1 MMTNLVQFPRL
12 GLELE
17 IDRVAF
23 TLGGLNIYW
32 YGIIIAAGL
41 LLALVFAFH
50 YAADFGV
57 DADRLVDV
65 VLVGTVCAIVCA
77 RAYYVAFAPF
87 KYDSIWDMINL
98 RDGGIAIYGAVIG
111 AAVFGGLA
119 CKWRKVPILPTF
131 DLVAMGFLIGQ
142 GMGRWGNFFNQE
154 AFGTNT
160 NSLFGMYS
168 RATHEYLTWWQDDLA
183 AQLKLSGKTVRSL
196 IKTYAKEMQENGF
209 CITAKPGRG
218 FGIEITDAQTYV
230 SGSKPQQGEQ
240 TGIPQDAQER
250 IQRLRQYLLEKDGYS
265 KLDDLSEQFFVS
277 RRSISNDLRE
287 VERQLA
293 EYGLSIRR
301 KPGYGI
307 CVVGRE
313 TNRRICIA
321 AQRDESRPVG
331 QQIQELVSRV
341 LEKEKFAMS
350 TMALDNLAVHLE
362 VAVERIRTGHAI
374 ESSDGMQAD
383 LPERILE
390 VASHIAVQIENMTG
404 VAFPLPEVCYIAM
417 HLNGKQ
423 MYRPNAMTS
432 DENLVI
438 PQEVNRIVSDMIE
451 HIYEAFRIDFRDNLE
466 LRMGLCMHMVPLL
479 ARIKSGMRMKNPI
492 LQDIKREYPLAYEMA
507 TQACSVLQDVSP
519 NPIKED
525 EIGYIAVS
533 FALALERQKAKEWA
547 PKNILIVCA
556 SGKGSAQLLAY
567 RYQQKFGKNLGRV
580 QTCDVIG
587 LRSVNFS
594 KIDYVFSTVPIPI
607 YVPVPIRQIQFF
619 PTEKELTQMKKLLM
633 QGKKGTVEEYFSP
646 ELFLPHLNCETR
658 EQVLEQMCRF
668 VCGKKKS
675 CRMIFYSS

>member
-1 MMTNLVQFPRL
+1 M
-12 GLELE
+12 
-17 IDRVAF
+17 A
-23 TLGGLNIYW
+23 
-32 YGIIIAAGL
+32 
-41 LLALVFAFH
+41 
-50 YAADFGV
+50 
-57 DADRLVDV
+57 
-65 VLVGTVCAIVCA
+65 
-77 RAYYVAFAPF
+77 
-87 KYDSIWDMINL
+87 
-98 RDGGIAIYGAVIG
+98 
-111 AAVFGGLA
+111 
-119 CKWRKVPILPTF
+119 
-131 DLVAMGFLIGQ
+131 
-142 GMGRWGNFFNQE
+142 
-154 AFGTNT
+154 
-160 NSLFGMYS
+160 
-168 RATHEYLTWWQDDLA
+168 
-183 AQLKLSGKTVRSL
+183 
-196 IKTYAKEMQENGF
+196 F

-533 FALALERQKAKEWA
+533 FAPALERQKAKEWA
-547 PKNILIVCA
+547 PKKHPDRLRQRQRAAPSCWLTA
-556 SGKGSAQLLAY
+556 TSK
-567 RYQQKFGKNLGRV
+567 KFGKNLGRV

-619 PTEKELTQMKKLLM
+619 PTEKELTQMKKALDAGQKGALWKNISARSYFCHISTAKH
-633 QGKKGTVEEYFSP
+633 GK
-646 ELFLPHLNCETR
+646 
-658 EQVLEQMCRF
+658 QVLESDSAGSCAA
-668 VCGKKKS
+668 KKKS
-675 CRMIFYSS
+675 LPDDFFTAREKAGIAGQPLRLVGWWQCRIRGRQSAKIPSSALPFWTSPCSGAKQRYRWYFWCPSRTMPPQNCKNFYQVVAQLMVDEACICKLIAERRFEVLLGAC

>member
-1 MMTNLVQFPRL
+1 MDERIWTIAEILDQSGPMT
-12 GLELE
+12 
-17 IDRVAF
+17 
-23 TLGGLNIYW
+23 
-32 YGIIIAAGL
+32 
-41 LLALVFAFH
+41 
-50 YAADFGV
+50 AD
-57 DADRLVDV
+57 
-65 VLVGTVCAIVCA
+65 
-77 RAYYVAFAPF
+77 
-87 KYDSIWDMINL
+87 
-98 RDGGIAIYGAVIG
+98 
-111 AAVFGGLA
+111 
-119 CKWRKVPILPTF
+119 
-131 DLVAMGFLIGQ
+131 
-142 GMGRWGNFFNQE
+142 E
-154 AFGTNT
+154 
-160 NSLFGMYS
+160 
-168 RATHEYLTWWQDDLA
+168 LA

-423 MYRPNAMTS
+423 MYRANAMTS

-633 QGKKGTVEEYFSP
+633 QGKKG
-646 ELFLPHLNCETR
+646 NCGRIFQLGAISATSQLQKHG

-668 VCGKKKS
+668 VCRQKKLPDDFLQLVKKRES
-675 CRMIFYSS
+675 LAATSFGGLVAMPHPWKAVSKDTFVCLAILDKPVQWGEAKVQVVFLVSIADDATAKLQKFYQVVAQLMVDEACICKLICRAPVRGPVGAAETKRTRTGGTRKWLMTRSTKLHLKLSPALVMQNHWH

>member
-1 MMTNLVQFPRL
+1 MDERIWTIAEILDKSGPMT
-12 GLELE
+12 
-17 IDRVAF
+17 
-23 TLGGLNIYW
+23 
-32 YGIIIAAGL
+32 
-41 LLALVFAFH
+41 
-50 YAADFGV
+50 AD
-57 DADRLVDV
+57 
-65 VLVGTVCAIVCA
+65 
-77 RAYYVAFAPF
+77 
-87 KYDSIWDMINL
+87 
-98 RDGGIAIYGAVIG
+98 
-111 AAVFGGLA
+111 
-119 CKWRKVPILPTF
+119 
-131 DLVAMGFLIGQ
+131 
-142 GMGRWGNFFNQE
+142 E
-154 AFGTNT
+154 
-160 NSLFGMYS
+160 
-168 RATHEYLTWWQDDLA
+168 LA

-307 CVVGRE
+307 CVVGSE

-321 AQRDESRPVG
+321 AQRDESRPVE

-423 MYRPNAMTS
+423 MYRANAMTS

-438 PQEVNRIVSDMIE
+438 PQEVNHIVSDMIE

-479 ARIKSGMRMKNPI
+479 VSTQAPFFLLPDGVLSPMTRRTLAESLGLNPSTI
-492 LQDIKREYPLAYEMA
+492 TRALKGKYLQCRRGIYPLSAFFS
-507 TQACSVLQDVSP
+507 QSVGGSSPQEIRTRMVQLLQQKPMLNDRLLRERLAQEGYQLAQRTVS
-519 NPIKED
+519 K
-525 EIGYIAVS
+525 YRRQ
-533 FALALERQKAKEWA
+533 LALPAASKR
-547 PKNILIVCA
+547 PK
-556 SGKGSAQLLAY
+556 K
-567 RYQQKFGKNLGRV
+567 
-580 QTCDVIG
+580 
-587 LRSVNFS
+587 
-594 KIDYVFSTVPIPI
+594 
-607 YVPVPIRQIQFF
+607 
-619 PTEKELTQMKKLLM
+619 
-633 QGKKGTVEEYFSP
+633 
-646 ELFLPHLNCETR
+646 
-658 EQVLEQMCRF
+658 
-668 VCGKKKS
+668 
-675 CRMIFYSS
+675 